1 MGQSQNPVS
10 SVTQQLTLSTSAVAS
25 ATGTATF
32 TFQSPPQGVT
42 WTGTLTCA
50 GSPATS
56 IFLAVIGA
64 TSWGDWAGA
73 SVYGPVQAF
82 GMEQLIVTAT
92 GLTSGVSYDLE
103 WTGSSD
109 ASTQVQ
115 PIFPDPVSSAQT
127 VQFAQGTQLFSG
139 ASLSQTGGVIS
150 LPPITLPSNIR
161 TLIVTTLDNSGFH
174 IPSYVSVASLDGTR
188 FYYEQ
193 PPYLYSFPGT
203 ASSCV
208 ICPVNTVLD
217 PAVIIQFFVP
227 LVADTYTIKVFGDT
241 AQYDESVFYNGPVTT
256 VSASGPGTIVY
267 GPCRLL
273 ALTVAGGESG
283 AAIQRNVP
291 AAAALLDASAGLYT
305 ALSFGSQG
313 IIIPYGDYLSLT
325 GGGGGT
331 VTYTYP

>member
-1 MGQSQNPVS
+1 
-10 SVTQQLTLSTSAVAS
+10 
-25 ATGTATF
+25 
-32 TFQSPPQGVT
+32 
-42 WTGTLTCA
+42 
-50 GSPATS
+50 
-56 IFLAVIGA
+56 
-64 TSWGDWAGA
+64 
-73 SVYGPVQAF
+73 
-82 GMEQLIVTAT
+82 MEQLIVTAT

-256 VSASGPGTIVY
+256 VQTSGTATLVY

-273 ALTVAGGESG
+273 ALNLAGTAIGG
-283 AAIQRNVP
+283 DIQRNVP
-291 AAAALLDASAGLYT
+291 TPVSLINVGPNAAGT
-305 ALSFGSQG
+305 LSFGSQG
-313 IIIPYGDYLSLT
+313 IIIPYGDYVSCSAAYLASA
-325 GGGGGT
+325 
-331 VTYTYP
+331 TYAYP